1 MDYNSISVC
10 DELHS
15 GIYILQRNDHIGTN
29 IFKIGRTDVGI
40 FNRYTSGYDTDSK
53 LYYYC
58 PVKNT
63 KSTESFIL
71 DNLRNNNLIKYRRDL
86 GLEYFESEYISIFET
101 VNNLCNYLKIE
112 HNYNMDE
119 LINYCNDNHNKITPI
134 KYEHNKNI
142 IYFDN
147 DAYNIE
153 TNTIYTEPKINKC
166 NRCGYETNKNANLI
180 RHLKNLNKCKPILS
194 NIEPSELLKIIP
206 QNSKAILNDN
216 GITVY
221 NCKYCKREFNLN
233 STKSRHEKICNLKD
247 KIDLLSKLDI
257 EIINKKIINND
268 TNFNI
273 NSELEKLKLS
283 FEQLKTEYDNSKIDN
298 QILQNENKYLLSV
311 IELLKSK
318 K

>member
-1 MDYNSISVC
+1 MDYNSISVS

-29 IFKIGRTDVGI
+29 IFKVGRTDVGI
-40 FNRYTSGYDTDSK
+40 FNRYTSGYDTGSI

-58 PVKNT
+58 PVSDS

-71 DNLRNNNLIKYRRDL
+71 SNLRTNSLIKYRRDL
-86 GLEYFESEYISIFET
+86 GLEYFESDYKNILDT

-112 HNYNMDE
+112 HNYNIND
-119 LINYCNDNHNKITPI
+119 LIKFCNDNHNKITPI
-134 KYEHNKNI
+134 KYEHYKKI

-147 DAYNIE
+147 DTDNIE

-194 NIEPSELLKIIP
+194 NIEPSDLLKIIP
-206 QNSKAILNDN
+206 QNSKAILNDDGN
-216 GITVY
+216 TVY

-247 KIDLLSKLDI
+247 KIDLLSKLDN

-268 TNFNI
+268 TNLNI
-273 NSELEKLKLS
+273 YLEFEKLKLS
-283 FEQLKTEYDNSKIDN
+283 FEQSKTEYENSKIDN